1 MIPNL
6 ILFFELT
13 TIFKSCCFQTIKISD
28 FQIDFSYLCHP
39 KFITLD
45 VIMGNFAKWI
55 GAGVGF
61 WALGGPVGA
70 LIGFAVGSMFD
81 GASSSSTL
89 KKDNTRNTAEGDF
102 KMSLL
107 ILMAC
112 IMKADGRVDKAELAV
127 VKRFLVANFGEQGA
141 LEALAILKKLLEQP
155 INETEVA
162 NQIGHNMNYSSKLE
176 LLNLL
181 FNIAYADGEIVASEL
196 NTIQRIAIIFRI
208 DRLDFES
215 IKAPYMKQ
223 KDVNWAYKSLE
234 IEPTASDDEI
244 KKAYRRMAMKYHP
257 DKVNNL
263 GEEVK
268 KSATEKFRSINDAY
282 ENLKKQRGIA

>member
-1 MIPNL
+1 
-6 ILFFELT
+6 
-13 TIFKSCCFQTIKISD
+13 
-28 FQIDFSYLCHP
+28 
-39 KFITLD
+39 
-45 VIMGNFAKWI
+45 MGNFAKWI

-70 LIGFAVGSMFD
+70 LIGFAVGSLFD
-81 GASSSSTL
+81 GAN
-89 KKDNTRNTAEGDF
+89 NTNTSKNIRTSNTAEGDF

-112 IMKADGRVDKAELAV
+112 IMKADGRVDKSELAV
-127 VKRFLVANFGEQGA
+127 VKKFLVANFGEQGA
-141 LEALAILKKLLEQP
+141 LDALAILKKLLEQN

-162 NQIGHNMNYSSKLE
+162 TQIGQNMNYSSKLE
-176 LLNLL
+176 LLHLL

-196 NTIQRIAIIFRI
+196 NTIQRIATIFRI

-234 IEPTASDDEI
+234 IEPNASDDDI

-263 GEEVK
+263 GEDVK
-268 KSATEKFRSINDAY
+268 KSATEKFRSINEAY
-282 ENLKKQRGIA
+282 ESLKKQRGIA